1 MSYAGAGA
9 YADFRGDAATLNATR
24 LKQMNFGINWDAVF
38 PYPYHG
44 TIMLV
49 PVPSCLYPY
58 HHACIILPSML
69 WRTHGGV

>member
-44 TIMLV
+44 TIQ
-49 PVPSCLYPY
+49 PQWY
-58 HHACIILPSML
+58 HGTCDVGLPS
-69 WRTHGGV
+69 